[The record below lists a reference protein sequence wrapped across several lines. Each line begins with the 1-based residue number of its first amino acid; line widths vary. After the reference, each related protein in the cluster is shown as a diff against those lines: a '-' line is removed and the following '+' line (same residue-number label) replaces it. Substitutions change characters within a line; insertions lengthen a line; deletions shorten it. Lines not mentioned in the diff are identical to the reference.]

1 MDQCYSSVYLAS
13 KGKYILE
20 ARVGRPKRH
29 EERSLSSILA
39 PLFICFFLL
48 PLSLPFKLGYPGGLF
63 VYLRFSLQSSDFILF
78 LWAFLFFVFY
88 GLLFPIL
95 TT

>member
-48 PLSLPFKLGYPGGLF
+48 PLSLPYLNWATQEAYLF
-63 VYLRFSLQSSDFILF
+63 I
-78 LWAFLFFVFY
+78 
-88 GLLFPIL
+88 
-95 TT
+95 